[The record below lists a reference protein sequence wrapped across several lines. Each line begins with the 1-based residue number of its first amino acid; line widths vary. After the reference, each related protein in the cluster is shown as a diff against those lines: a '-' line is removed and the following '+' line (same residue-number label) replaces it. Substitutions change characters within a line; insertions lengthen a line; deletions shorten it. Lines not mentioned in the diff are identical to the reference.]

1 MPAASCV
8 VGFFASEGKSCAA
21 GRNRNIQLDLLFD
34 VAEVVEFGQIC
45 SIDLF
50 PGHARG
56 SQHVPRFV
64 VRRIHREEDRAKD
77 FDRPIGAEVCKSLNK
92 VF

>member
-1 MPAASCV
+1 LSTSFQGSDKV
-8 VGFFASEGKSCAA
+8 VLLAEIGTPNWAYSSPLL
-21 GRNRNIQLDLLFD
+21 NI
-34 VAEVVEFGQIC
+34 VEFGQTC

-50 PGHARG
+50 SGHARG
-56 SQHVPRFV
+56 SQHVLRFV
-64 VRRIHREEDRAKD
+64 VNCTHREDDRAKD